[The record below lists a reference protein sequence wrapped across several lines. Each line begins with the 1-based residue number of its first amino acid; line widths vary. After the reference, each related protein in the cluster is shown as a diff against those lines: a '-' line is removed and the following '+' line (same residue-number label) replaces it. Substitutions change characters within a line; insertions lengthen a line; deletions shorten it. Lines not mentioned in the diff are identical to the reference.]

1 MPRPGAAS
9 APVKARVA
17 PEDSLSSRPAQPAP
31 RAWENS
37 FAEWSQPGDRA
48 FAERSQRAEPRA
60 DEPARRTVTIT
71 GHGSEGYA
79 SRHGTSP
86 SMAERHRQLPRHE
99 RAGFRPDR
107 AAMWAVLLGVI
118 LMLAAATSSHAAT
131 LAAHAL
137 R

>member
-1 MPRPGAAS
+1 MPRSGAAS
-9 APVKARVA
+9 APVRVRVA
-17 PEDSLSSRPAQPAP
+17 PEDSTPPSPAP
-31 RAWENS
+31 RARAWDES
-37 FAEWSQPGDRA
+37 FAEWPQP
-48 FAERSQRAEPRA
+48 A
-60 DEPARRTVTIT
+60 DAPARPTVTIT

-86 SMAERHRQLPRHE
+86 SMAQRHRKLPRHE

-131 LAAHAL
+131 LATHAL
-137 R
+137 H

>member
-1 MPRPGAAS
+1 MPRSGAAS
-9 APVKARVA
+9 APVRVRVA
-17 PEDSLSSRPAQPAP
+17 PEDSTPPSAAAPA
-31 RAWENS
+31 WDES
-37 FAEWSQPGDRA
+37 FAEWPQP
-48 FAERSQRAEPRA
+48 AEA
-60 DEPARRTVTIT
+60 PARRTVTIS

-86 SMAERHRQLPRHE
+86 SMAQRHRKLPRHE

-131 LAAHAL
+131 LATHAL
-137 R
+137 H